1 MHNSKLNN
9 SKLANN
15 KLTSNKQT
23 LTVKCPGCQTKTRW
37 STQNPSRPFC
47 SESCKNGDFIAWAN
61 EERIVP
67 GDDLMSDVFSDDLE
81 NFH

>member
-1 MHNSKLNN
+1 MHNSKPND
-9 SKLANN
+9 SKYA
-15 KLTSNKQT
+15 KNKQV
-23 LTVKCPGCQTKTRW
+23 LYVKCPGCQTETRW

-61 EERIVP
+61 EERVVP